1 MEYVP
6 INSGNFAYS
15 VDDASSGGRP
25 ILQRG
30 LQNHSQ
36 KPSIIN
42 GKFSDVGTGG
52 VSQDAKHKFVQLLL

>member
-1 MEYVP
+1 MP

-15 VDDASSGGRP
+15 VDDTTMGGKP

-36 KPSIIN
+36 KPSIVSN
-42 GKFSDVGTGG
+42 RLSDVSSGAN
-52 VSQDAKHKFVQLLL
+52 QDAKHKFV